1 MSTIAVLLSLFFR
14 QVKEDKFKRL
24 TGRPNQPS
32 GKAGCGT
39 KGDGSK
45 ERRSLWVDGVV
56 DRFKKKNTTDDD
68 SCQIPPKKGESLL
81 LPLFLFHSLL
91 IRFSLLQLSTLFRLD
106 CCALRR
112 ASVGRGPRVKRA
124 CATHLIITSCSFS
137 ADSFSSESKRRGIK
151 GSMCWPSSFTWPLSH

>member
-56 DRFKKKNTTDDD
+56 VDRLKKKKIRRTTTVAKF
-68 SCQIPPKKGESLL
+68 PRKKGESLLLL

-91 IRFSLLQLSTLFRLD
+91 IRFSLLQLVSTRL
-106 CCALRR
+106 R
-112 ASVGRGPRVKRA
+112 SSTGVGRGPRSMSEESVY
-124 CATHLIITSCSFS
+124 ATHLIITSCSFS
-137 ADSFSSESKRRGIK
+137 ADSFFPRTNEVNEEE
-151 GSMCWPSSFTWPLSH
+151 